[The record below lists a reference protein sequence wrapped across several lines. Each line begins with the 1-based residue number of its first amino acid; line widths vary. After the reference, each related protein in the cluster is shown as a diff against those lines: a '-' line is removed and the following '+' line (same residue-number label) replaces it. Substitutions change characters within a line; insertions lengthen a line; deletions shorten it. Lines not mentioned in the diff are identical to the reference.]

1 MRVFLLPRM
10 SQDAGPTE
18 PRSIVPYP
26 VGAVSAE
33 IGSAVGGN
41 PLGGGGEVL
50 GELRDG
56 GRVVAWSGWLDAED
70 GESGRPTWG
79 PAGWSAFEAMCDRVA
94 PVLAQ
99 CGSTLCL
106 RPHHSHVLSDPQSC
120 LTFLRRRGAE
130 GFEVLLDPAGF
141 LAASMVARVEEHF
154 ERAAEALGRQ
164 VGVAGVVLTN
174 LEAEGRELRASPLHR
189 GILDP
194 GMLVG
199 FAAGLDLP
207 VLLLDE
213 QVDEQMRVLSAAG
226 V

>member
-1 MRVFLLPRM
+1 MRVYLLPGMDEGGRA
-10 SQDAGPTE
+10 DA
-18 PRSIVPYP
+18 R
-26 VGAVSAE
+26 GAVVPWPVRAGTE
-33 IGSAVGGN
+33 VFGSVVGGN
-41 PLGGGGEVL
+41 PLDGDGGVFGA
-50 GELRDG
+50 LRGG
-56 GRVVAWSGWLDAED
+56 GRVVAWSGWLDGGDEQA
-70 GESGRPTWG
+70 GLTWG
-79 PAGWSAFEAMCDRVA
+79 PGGWSAFEAMCDGVA

-99 CGSTLCL
+99 GGGTLCL
-106 RPHHSHVLSDPQSC
+106 RPRHSHVLSDPQSC

-154 ERAAEALGRQ
+154 ERAAEALGSQ
-164 VGVAGVVLTN
+164 EGVAGVVLTN
-174 LEAEGRELRASPLHR
+174 VEAEGGELRASPLHR

-199 FAAGLDLP
+199 FAAGLELP